1 MIHTFTLK
9 NGKEILYLPHMTD
22 NLQKTLQDKVTK
34 TLRHHFLNLILKLYK
49 NNSDK
54 FEHCTSN
61 K

>member
-1 MIHTFTLK
+1 MERQFYTCLIWQIIYRKHFK
-9 NGKEILYLPHMTD
+9 
-22 NLQKTLQDKVTK
+22 DKVTK